1 MSMRFSFSRFS
12 AIGLDV
18 GSRWVKAAQLSRS
31 KAAPRLAAC
40 AVFPRIV
47 PDAAPAAEELKQI
60 ASILKRQG
68 FVGRDVILAAPG
80 EKLRSGILELPAKTA
95 GLPMDQI
102 ARAEFARVHKLEMS
116 EAELS
121 WWELPASSRT
131 ARGTVVMT
139 VAYPYADAEPHLNA
153 FEEAGFRV
161 RAVDTPTSAI
171 ARGCLSLVEGKRSF
185 GILDIGASAGVL
197 VLVRDGQVVYERRI
211 PEAAIARLTTLL
223 EERMGAGREGA
234 EYVISQVGLG
244 ASSDISVAERFGEA
258 RGLIARHIEAAVI
271 EVRRTLAYASHQY
284 ADAAVETLLLCGGGS
299 AIPGLCSYVAERVE
313 TEVRLAAFDPK
324 PSSDEWASSGIG
336 LYPACAIGLARF
348 P

>member
-1 MSMRFSFSRFS
+1 MRFSFSRFS

-18 GSRWVKAAQLSRS
+18 GSRWVKAAQLLRS
-31 KAAPRLAAC
+31 KDSPRLAAC
-40 AVFPRIV
+40 AVFPRIA
-47 PDAAPAAEELKQI
+47 PDAAPAAEELRQI

-80 EKLRSGILELPAKTA
+80 EKLCSGILELPAKTE

-116 EAELS
+116 AAELS

-139 VAYPYADAEPHLNA
+139 VAYPHADADPHLNA

-185 GILDIGASAGVL
+185 GVLDIGASAGVL
-197 VLVRDGQVVYERRI
+197 ILVRDGQVVYERRI
-211 PEAAIARLTTLL
+211 PEAAVSRLTTLL
-223 EERMGAGREGA
+223 EERMGAGRDGA
-234 EYVISQVGLG
+234 EYVISRVGL
-244 ASSDISVAERFGEA
+244 ASSLDSSSAERFGEA
-258 RGLIARHIEAAVI
+258 RGLIARHVEAVVT

-284 ADAAVETLLLCGGGS
+284 ADAAVETLLLSGGGS
-299 AIPGLCSYVAERVE
+299 GIPGLCSYVAERVE
-313 TEVRLAAFDPK
+313 TDVHLAAFDAK
-324 PSSDEWASSGIG
+324 GGSDHDVSSGID